1 MTEKDTEKAPRK
13 DNDCD
18 TPSSQVANANAAS
31 ETPSSDAESVEAEII
46 EEAETAEDA
55 EETAEAAE
63 ASSEE
68 KVDELLEEVEAEAD
82 LAEELK
88 KAQESLQDANDK
100 YLRLHAEWDTY
111 RRRMTEEK
119 AEAKKQANEKII
131 SSLIP
136 VLDDFERTIDYGVKN
151 GEKGLLDG
159 IKAVYSKL
167 VDTLEKD
174 GVEVINPVGEAYDS
188 LVAQAVQMVEDTSV
202 PDETVASVFQKGYK
216 LGIKIIRP
224 AMVTVATGGPKRE
237 KPEEE

>member
-1 MTEKDTEKAPRK
+1 MTEKDTEKAPLE
-13 DNDCD
+13 DNNCD
-18 TPSSQVANANAAS
+18 NSSSQVANDAPAS
-31 ETPSSDAESVEAEII
+31 ETLRSDAESVEAEII
-46 EEAETAEDA
+46 EEAEESDD
-55 EETAEAAE
+55 

-68 KVDELLEEVEAEAD
+68 KVDELLEEVEAEAG

-88 KAQESLQDANDK
+88 KAQEALQEANDK

-188 LVAQAVQMVEDTSV
+188 LEAQAVQMVEDTSV